1 MKEQKDLN
9 PSKRTQKEEDDILW
23 NLKKELE
30 VYRTKYWNEVKAIH
44 TWRDMEWNMEKK
56 RNEWRL
62 FSIMLVAFI
71 VILKLIRVI

>member
-1 MKEQKDLN
+1 MTEQKDLN

-30 VYRTKYWNEVKAIH
+30 LYRTKYWNEVRAIH
-44 TWRDMEWNMEKK
+44 TGRDMEWNMEKK

>member
-1 MKEQKDLN
+1 MTEQKDLN

-30 VYRTKYWNEVKAIH
+30 LYRTKYWNEVKAIH
-44 TWRDMEWNMEKK
+44 IWRDKEWNMEKK

-62 FSIMLVAFI
+62 CFIMFI
-71 VILKLIRVI
+71 VLMVILKLIKVI